1 MLRAFGAFQGNS
13 TNSTNNNINKK
24 LNYPIIKLD
33 FENLLLDEP
42 TCLQLAYA
50 LPFMKNLKKLNL
62 KNCRV
67 GPRGGLLI
75 LNRIVSNSII
85 QPLNNEK
92 NIEKN
97 SAGGVSTAART
108 GNRNSSVVSKI
119 AEVLQLKNNFN
130 DQKMTYVKGLM
141 QNLEYVDF
149 TNCLLGL
156 SCASDLRK
164 WIQVRGKVW

>member
-13 TNSTNNNINKK
+13 NSTNSTNSNLNKK

-75 LNRIVSNSII
+75 LNRIVS
-85 QPLNNEK
+85 
-92 NIEKN
+92 
-97 SAGGVSTAART
+97 TT
-108 GNRNSSVVSKI
+108 
-119 AEVLQLKNNFN
+119 
-130 DQKMTYVKGLM
+130 
-141 QNLEYVDF
+141 
-149 TNCLLGL
+149 LL
-156 SCASDLRK
+156 
-164 WIQVRGKVW
+164 